1 MCLDIIKQ
9 FISGCK
15 SMVDGLIWGQVVGSS
30 SLFTQ
35 TNLLNKELLVL
46 AKEDFE
52 AKCLGVWS
60 STYKNNEAL
69 VSDAEKANKQLQLID
84 TWSKLHPKNE
94 KVKIIEPTSIEDRV
108 IQYAIM
114 KYGELIEKQKMKE
127 IKEMDEKDR
136 VNFIAKANL
145 CTPSVSDNT
154 SYRFFEDLRSARL
167 FRRTMQNTEICKYG
181 LPEIIDVEV
190 INNCVTVVTFSDG
203 TKEKAVLDKAD
214 TFNLEQGI
222 SICITKKL
230 LAQITGFGGT
240 KVYNGLIKRAIKKY
254 NAHLDSIEAQKQ
266 IDEQK
271 KKKYEKIA
279 AKKAKRKA
287 AQREARINEQAEA
300 YRRAFQAMNTS
311 NSAE

>member
-1 MCLDIIKQ
+1 M
-9 FISGCK
+9 
-15 SMVDGLIWGQVVGSS
+15 
-30 SLFTQ
+30 T
-35 TNLLNKELLVL
+35 
-46 AKEDFE
+46 KEDFK
-52 AKCLGVWS
+52 AKLCGLWS
-60 STYKNNEAL
+60 STYENNEEL
-69 VSDAEKANKQLQLID
+69 LSDAEKAIQRLQL
-84 TWSKLHPKNE
+84 NE
-94 KVKIIEPTSIEDRV
+94 KVKIIKPTSIEDKV
-108 IQYAIM
+108 IQYITL
-114 KYGELIEKQKMKE
+114 KVGEQIIDQKMKE
-127 IKEMDEKDR
+127 IKEMDERVKDSTY
-136 VNFIAKANL
+136 FIAKANL
-145 CTPSVSDNT
+145 CTSPVKDYSSD
-154 SYRFFEDLRSARL
+154 SFFEDLRRARL
-167 FRRTMQNTEICKYG
+167 LRNIEIRKCG

-230 LAQITGFGGT
+230 LAQITGCGGT

-266 IDEQK
+266 IEEQK

-300 YRRAFQAMNTS
+300 YRRALQSLNTS

>member
-1 MCLDIIKQ
+1 M
-9 FISGCK
+9 
-15 SMVDGLIWGQVVGSS
+15 
-30 SLFTQ
+30 
-35 TNLLNKELLVL
+35 
-46 AKEDFE
+46 
-52 AKCLGVWS
+52 
-60 STYKNNEAL
+60 
-69 VSDAEKANKQLQLID
+69 
-84 TWSKLHPKNE
+84 SKKL
-94 KVKIIEPTSIEDRV
+94 SIEDKA
-108 IQYAIM
+108 IQYAMLKVCEQI
-114 KYGELIEKQKMKE
+114 IDQKMKE
-127 IKEMDEKDR
+127 IKEMDEKVKDSTY
-136 VNFIAKANL
+136 FIAKANL
-145 CTPSVSDNT
+145 CTPSVSDNFLD
-154 SYRFFEDLRSARL
+154 SYFVDLRRAKIFSRPM
-167 FRRTMQNTEICKYG
+167 RNIEICKYG

-266 IDEQK
+266 IEEQK

-300 YRRAFQAMNTS
+300 YRRALQSLNTS

>member
-1 MCLDIIKQ
+1 L
-9 FISGCK
+9 
-15 SMVDGLIWGQVVGSS
+15 
-30 SLFTQ
+30 T
-35 TNLLNKELLVL
+35 
-46 AKEDFE
+46 KEDFK
-52 AKCLGVWS
+52 AKLFGLWS
-60 STYKNNEAL
+60 SAYENNEEL
-69 VSDAEKANKQLQLID
+69 LSDAEKAIKRLQL
-84 TWSKLHPKNE
+84 NE
-94 KVKIIEPTSIEDRV
+94 KVKIIKPTSIEDKA
-108 IQYAIM
+108 IQYAM
-114 KYGELIEKQKMKE
+114 LKVGEQIIDQKTKE
-127 IKEMDEKDR
+127 IKGMDEKEKER
-136 VNFIAKANL
+136 AYFIAKANI

-154 SYRFFEDLRSARL
+154 SYRFFEDLHRAQL
-167 FRRTMQNTEICKYG
+167 FSRPMRNIEICKCG

-190 INNCVTVVTFSDG
+190 INNCVTIVTFSDG

-230 LAQITGFGGT
+230 LAQITGCGGT
-240 KVYNGLIKRAIKKY
+240 KVYNGLIKRAIKKHK
-254 NAHLDSIEAQKQ
+254 AKLKSIVVQKQ

-300 YRRAFQAMNTS
+300 YRRALQSLNTS

>member
-1 MCLDIIKQ
+1 M
-9 FISGCK
+9 
-15 SMVDGLIWGQVVGSS
+15 
-30 SLFTQ
+30 T
-35 TNLLNKELLVL
+35 
-46 AKEDFE
+46 KEDFK
-52 AKCLGVWS
+52 AKLFGLWS
-60 STYKNNEAL
+60 STYENNEEL
-69 VSDAEKANKQLQLID
+69 LSDAEKAIKRLQLKTI
-84 TWSKLHPKNE
+84 K
-94 KVKIIEPTSIEDRV
+94 PTSIEDRA
-108 IQYAIM
+108 IQYAIL
-114 KYGELIEKQKMKE
+114 KVGEQIINQKTKE
-127 IKEMDEKDR
+127 INEMDEKEKDR
-136 VNFIAKANL
+136 AYFIAKANI
-145 CTPSVSDNT
+145 CTPSVRDYSSD
-154 SYRFFEDLRSARL
+154 SFFEELRKNYYSQY
-167 FRRTMQNTEICKYG
+167 TKKSHGMTVY

-190 INNCVTVVTFSDG
+190 INNCVTIVTFSDG

-214 TFNLEQGI
+214 IFNLEQGI

-266 IDEQK
+266 TEEQK

-300 YRRAFQAMNTS
+300 YRRALQSMNTS

>member
-1 MCLDIIKQ
+1 
-9 FISGCK
+9 
-15 SMVDGLIWGQVVGSS
+15 MVDGLIWGQVVGSS

-35 TNLLNKELLVL
+35 TNLLNKELLIL
-46 AKEDFE
+46 TKEDFK
-52 AKCLGVWS
+52 AKCAGMWS
-60 STYKNNEAL
+60 STYKNNEEL
-69 VSDAEKANKQLQLID
+69 VSDAEKAIEQLQLID
-84 TWSKLHPKNE
+84 TWHKLYQKNE
-94 KVKIIEPTSIEDRV
+94 KVKIIKPMSIEDKV
-108 IQYAIM
+108 TQYTIL
-114 KYGELIEKQKMKE
+114 KVGEQIINQKMKE
-127 IKEMDEKDR
+127 IKEMDEKVKDSTY
-136 VNFIAKANL
+136 FIAKANL
-145 CTPSVSDNT
+145 CTSPVKDYSSD
-154 SYRFFEDLRSARL
+154 SFFEDLRRARL

-203 TKEKAVLDKAD
+203 TKEKAVLDKVD

-230 LAQITGFGGT
+230 LAQITGCGGT

-300 YRRAFQAMNTS
+300 YRRAFQSMNTS